1 MVNAV
6 GEEYAFGIY
15 KEVLIFRRLCVYA
28 AVFQN
33 GLQGVADTQ
42 VVLAVL
48 VPEDVAAVFGGFCE
62 VVGVFFLLKAQV
74 FPAGNA
80 VAHDFEIGEGVNGV
94 LEIACRTLRV
104 GRITATQH
112 EGGTSA

>member
-1 MVNAV
+1 MVDAV
-6 GEEYAFGIY
+6 GEEHPLGVGE
-15 KEVLIFRRLCVYA
+15 EVLVLRCFRVDSLI
-28 AVFQN
+28 FQN
-33 GLQGVADTQ
+33 GLQGVADPQ

-94 LEIACRTLRV
+94 LEIACCTLRV
-104 GRITATQH
+104 GRITATHH